1 MAATGGRAHTGIEG
15 LPVPESLLSPILDVA
30 ATTLSDFEGELP
42 TVLRPLVGFDPRRL
56 GSGPARQQLR
66 RAIDVDEG
74 FREVVVERFLAL
86 DEAAAA
92 LESWSASLS
101 LRRVEEAAERS
112 DLPLLASVLYA
123 ARPEGWLFGLGVVCV
138 CFDRKRAD
146 KERADDAKAREMQSA
161 ALTEAR
167 RRAEDARDD
176 ALANVARLE
185 TQLRDE
191 RKERRERELRADRAV
206 EEANRRDAQSDARVE
221 AANAALE
228 AAEARL
234 ARESIRAREAEQ
246 TLRDLRREV
255 RARAQT
261 RTEGGGLD
269 ASELRVLADAAAEA
283 TRLAARLAG
292 LTGTTRRTPPDG
304 SPSPG
309 AGPPDAE
316 PRGAEPRGAD
326 PRGADPRGAEPRGG
340 RNRVPCPPGLV
351 ATTSAGLDAMLRTR
365 GVQLVVDG
373 YNVSMA
379 GRSEA
384 PIAEQREW
392 LLGSLHRLHL
402 RLRCAILVVFDGA
415 DVETAPERRPGVKVI
430 FSSGGEKADPVV
442 VREVAA
448 LSPTTPAIVVSS
460 DRWVAEQSEAAG
472 ATAVPADALVELLR
486 R

>member
-1 MAATGGRAHTGIEG
+1 MAATGGRADSGIEG
-15 LPVPESLLSPILDVA
+15 LPVPESLLAPILDVA
-30 ATTLSDFEGELP
+30 ATSLNDFDGELP
-42 TVLRPLVGFDPRRL
+42 TVLRPLAGFDPRRL

-66 RAIDVDEG
+66 RAIDVDEA

-161 ALTEAR
+161 TLTEAR
-167 RRAEDARDD
+167 RRAEEARDD
-176 ALANVARLE
+176 ALASVARLE
-185 TQLRDE
+185 TQLREE
-191 RKERRERELRADRAV
+191 RKERRERELRADRAI
-206 EEANRRDAQSDARVE
+206 EDSTRRDAQSEARVA

-255 RARAQT
+255 RSREQT
-261 RTEGGGLD
+261 RAESGGLD
-269 ASELRVLADAAAEA
+269 ASELRALADAATEA
-283 TRLAARLAG
+283 TRLAARLEG
-292 LTGTTRRTPPDG
+292 LTKMARHAAPAAPAG
-304 SPSPG
+304 SSG
-309 AGPPDAE
+309 AGSSS
-316 PRGAEPRGAD
+316 
-326 PRGADPRGAEPRGG
+326 G
-340 RNRVPCPPGLV
+340 RSRVPCPPGLV
-351 ATTSAGLDAMLRTR
+351 ATTAAGLDAMLRTR

-379 GRSEA
+379 GRADA
-384 PIAEQREW
+384 PIAEQRDW
-392 LLGSLHRLHL
+392 LLGSLARLHL
-402 RLRCAILVVFDGA
+402 RLRCEVVVVFDGA
-415 DVETAPERRPGVKVI
+415 DVDATPERRPGVKVV
-430 FSSGGEKADPVV
+430 FSAGGEKADPVV

-448 LSPTTPAIVVSS
+448 LPATTPAIVVSS
-460 DRWVAEQSEAAG
+460 DRWVAEHSEEAG
-472 ATAVPADALVELLR
+472 ATAVPAEALVELLR